1 MSNDDLRKLL
11 DVAYKTCDIIEE
23 KRLWRVGE
31 FRMRNLLRLDLAKF
45 LMYLSFSDGKVTKDE
60 VDFFGEILE
69 YYTNSD
75 EIIQIVNENNIY
87 STMFEQQVPPVI
99 KGATIA
105 QQNLYCA
112 GVVPKRRFVD
122 LFIECFEKI
131 GYCFTTSRII
141 DDRKVRDYN
150 IYMDMLTSYASI
162 SEIVNYTSRD
172 YKEYKR
178 AN

>member
-75 EIIQIVNENNIY
+75 EIIQIVNEKPAY
-87 STMFEQQVPPVI
+87 RG
-99 KGATIA
+99 KLKIA
-105 QQNLYCA
+105 
-112 GVVPKRRFVD
+112 
-122 LFIECFEKI
+122 
-131 GYCFTTSRII
+131 
-141 DDRKVRDYN
+141 YN
-150 IYMDMLTSYASI
+150 I
-162 SEIVNYTSRD
+162 
-172 YKEYKR
+172 
-178 AN
+178 